1 MEIIV
6 GAIIGVI
13 IAVIIMLSLKA
24 QLSSVH
30 MQSAARSYIKQGSFH
45 LTQSRETYLYKKVD
59 RTERAKNN
67 D

>member
-6 GAIIGVI
+6 GVIIGVI
-13 IAVIIMLSLKA
+13 VAVIIMLALKG

-30 MQSAARSYIKQGSFH
+30 MQHAARSYIKQGSFR

-59 RTERAKNN
+59 RTQRQKDNN
-67 D
+67 